1 MNIFS
6 INKYIKNT
14 ISQYGLLSFL
24 KIIIFEIL
32 YFRFNKQL
40 DFSFAAKKFSSKN
53 IEYVPTPYYL
63 LYLIKKNLPLP
74 QINKY
79 DLVDFGCGK
88 GRVYNYFKSYIN
100 FFIGIDIIKE
110 YKENFNT
117 SSRFVNVD
125 CRNINKLQ
133 KQIKHYKKKKI
144 LFFFKPFD
152 DNLILKILKQFMQQ
166 NDIAVVINPENQNK
180 IKNYKIIYSKK
191 FKSRN
196 KSINIIKLKKINNK

>member
-6 INKYIKNT
+6 INKYIKST
-14 ISQYGLLSFL
+14 ISQYGILSFL
-24 KIIIFEIL
+24 KIIIFEIF
-32 YFRFNKQL
+32 YFRFNKEL
-40 DFSFAAKKFSSKN
+40 DFSFESKKFNSKN
-53 IEYVPTPYYL
+53 IEYVSTPYYL
-63 LYLIKKNLPLP
+63 LYLIKKNLP

-100 FFIGIDIIKE
+100 FFIGIDIIQE

-117 SSRFVNVD
+117 SSGFINVD

-133 KQIKHYKKKKI
+133 KKIKHYKKRKI
-144 LFFFKPFD
+144 LFFFKPFE
-152 DNLILKILKQFMQQ
+152 DNLILKILKKFMQQ
-166 NDIAVVINPENQNK
+166 NDIALVINPENQDK

-191 FKSRN
+191 FKNRN
-196 KSINIIKLKKINNK
+196 KSINIIKLKKTNNK

>member
-1 MNIFS
+1 MSILLNI
-6 INKYIKNT
+6 IR
-14 ISQYGLLSFL
+14 QYGLLSFL

-32 YFRFNKQL
+32 YFRFNKEL
-40 DFSFAAKKFSSKN
+40 DFSFASKKFNSKN

-63 LYLIKKNLPLP
+63 LYLIKKNLP

-100 FFIGIDIIKE
+100 FFIGMDIIQE

-117 SSRFVNVD
+117 SSRFINVD

-133 KQIKHYKKKKI
+133 KKIKHYNKKRFY
-144 LFFFKPFD
+144 FF
-152 DNLILKILKQFMQQ
+152 LSHLMTT
-166 NDIAVVINPENQNK
+166 
-180 IKNYKIIYSKK
+180 
-191 FKSRN
+191 
-196 KSINIIKLKKINNK
+196 